1 MLKKIEDEEN
11 KDQIKQV
18 QAQHQKKQVNP
29 REEFVQKKLKPYLEV
44 ISREGSNRTKTIPE
58 RVFGFPPVDL
68 RENDALRNNN
78 LAIFDENMDIVSE
91 VFPNGN

>member
-1 MLKKIEDEEN
+1 M
-11 KDQIKQV
+11 
-18 QAQHQKKQVNP
+18 
-29 REEFVQKKLKPYLEV
+29 